1 MKAPSILDLIEVAA
15 KSTEPP
21 PVYPIHQN
29 PKSIHRQPIDYLD
42 GYTGYT
48 GYTGKTGGGGGAPAP
63 EGVEGESFAPQKDAT
78 DYPLLPQDQTGR
90 SRFLAAA
97 TNLVNRISDAYGCD
111 DLPGNERA
119 ELHRQATESIEAIR
133 CFVLLARQAGL
144 TIGRHSCWQEWGIE
158 PEAFTLPDID
168 GSSQATPFTGNSSLA
183 ISDVGGRQTW

>member
-1 MKAPSILDLIEVAA
+1 MKAPSILDLIEVAT
-15 KSTEPP
+15 KPVEGSS
-21 PVYPIHQN
+21 VYPIHRN
-29 PKSIHRQPIDYLD
+29 AKSIHLQPIDYLG

-48 GYTGKTGGGGGAPAP
+48 RYTEKTEGGGGDYTP
-63 EGVEGESFAPQKDAT
+63 EGVEGESFAPQKDAS

-90 SRFLAAA
+90 SRFWVAV

-111 DLPGNERA
+111 DCPGNERA
-119 ELHRQATESIEAIR
+119 ELHRQAAESIEAIK

-144 TIGRHSCWQEWGIE
+144 TIGRHSCWQEWWIE

-168 GSSQATPFTGNSSLA
+168 GSSRGVSSTGNSSLA